1 MTHRKP
7 IPLGHW
13 LWIMATVWLA
23 VGVAVVLRGCGS

>member
-13 LWIMATVWLA
+13 LWIMATVWMT
-23 VGVAVVLRGCGS
+23 VVIALVRGCG

>member
-13 LWIMATVWLA
+13 LWIMAAVWLA
-23 VGVAVVLRGCGS
+23 VGVAVVRGCG

>member
-1 MTHRKP
+1 MTNRKP

-23 VGVAVVLRGCGS
+23 VGVAVVRGCG